1 MEAADSLLGE
11 GDGLSLATSLGTP
24 VQLFA
29 NTADR
34 SAAIRRI

>member
-1 MEAADSLLGE
+1 MEAADSLPSE
-11 GDGLSLATSLGTP
+11 GDGLSPATSLGTP

-29 NTADR
+29 NAANR